1 MIWQVKPSGG
11 QLYVSSAAVNHILIS
26 RNRGSAI
33 SPDERL
39 IALSNLG
46 NGFEFYTLSDQQRI
60 YAIDLNISE
69 SVPTSILF
77 DQNGSMIFGGSSG
90 AAYVASGTP
99 PAIKQ
104 TLKYEGKLSLCV
116 ERTGHHNKMKSCRF

>member
-1 MIWQVKPSGG
+1 MIWQIRPSGR
-11 QLYVSSAAVNHILIS
+11 QLYVSNVAVDHILTRRS
-26 RNRGSAI
+26 GGSAI

-39 IALSNLG
+39 IALSNLAD
-46 NGFEFYTLSDQQRI
+46 GFEFYTLSDQQRI
-60 YAIDLNISE
+60 YTINISE

-77 DQNGSMIFGGSSG
+77 DQNGSIMFGGSSR

-116 ERTGHHNKMKSCRF
+116 ES

>member
-1 MIWQVKPSGG
+1 MIWQIRPSGR
-11 QLYVSSAAVNHILIS
+11 QLYVSSAAVNHILIHRS
-26 RNRGSAI
+26 GGSAI

-39 IALSNLG
+39 IALSNLAD
-46 NGFEFYTLSDQQRI
+46 GFEFYTLSDQQRI
-60 YAIDLNISE
+60 YTINLNISE

-77 DQNGSMIFGGSSG
+77 DQNGWIMFGGPSG

-116 ERTGHHNKMKSCRF
+116 ES